1 MTIRTPNP
9 VNTSQ
14 MLLDLQRSKNRL
26 NEYSSQITTGQRIV
40 NLGDDPSGSAMILNF
55 QTSIDQNKQYM
66 AQIDT
71 ATAYLQNT
79 EDVATTV
86 GNQVTRLMQLAQ
98 TGISS
103 TQSDT
108 SRQAIASEV
117 DGIFKNLVNLG
128 NTKVQGKYLF
138 GGSQTMAAPFDAST
152 APAGSPNSITY
163 NGNNSTINFDVGASA
178 TTPTNVPGDT
188 LFLGGNAATPGVYG
202 GSLDLFNA
210 TKSLSLALQPPSNTA
225 NMQAAYTNLKAI
237 SDHINNV
244 VTSLGG
250 LQNGITSI
258 KTSLSDLNANMT
270 SVQNSVQAVDYPT
283 AITGFT
289 QENVAQQATLQTMA
303 KLNKVNL
310 FDYLA

>member
-14 MLLDLQRSKNRL
+14 ILLDLQRSKNRL

-40 NLGDDPSGSAMILNF
+40 NLGDDPAGSALILNF
-55 QTSIDQNKQYM
+55 QSSIDQNTQYM
-66 AQIDT
+66 GQIDT

-79 EDVATTV
+79 EDVATQV
-86 GNQVTRLMQLAQ
+86 GNQVTRLLQLAQ
-98 TGISS
+98 TGINT

-108 SRQAIASEV
+108 SRAAIASEV
-117 DGIFKNLVNLG
+117 DGIYKSLVNLG
-128 NTKVQGKYLF
+128 NTQVQGKYLF
-138 GGSQTMAAPFDAST
+138 GGSQTTAAPFDPNT
-152 APAGSPNSITY
+152 APVGAPNSITY
-163 NGNNSTINFDVGASA
+163 NGNNSTISFNVGASA

-202 GSLDLFNA
+202 GNLDLFNA
-210 TKSLSLALQPPSNTA
+210 TKSLSLALQPPSNAA
-225 NMQAAYTNLKAI
+225 NIQTAYTNLKSI

-250 LQNGITSI
+250 WQNGISQIKASLTS
-258 KTSLSDLNANMT
+258 LNANLA

-289 QENVAQQATLQTMA
+289 KENVAQQATLQTMA